1 MKALLAALI
10 LCDARWVIRYT
21 FGVSAR
27 FPLFPQKPTFT
38 CTALSVAMGHSRRGE
53 NVTPSWKCPE
63 PAPVVE
69 SRANP

>member
-27 FPLFPQKPTFT
+27 FPSSPKSRHSLVLRQVWRWA
-38 CTALSVAMGHSRRGE
+38 TAGSASMAASG
-53 NVTPSWKCPE
+53 
-63 PAPVVE
+63 VVE
-69 SRANP
+69 MPRTRTSSGAPS

>member
-1 MKALLAALI
+1 MKVLLAALI

-38 CTALSVAMGHSRRGE
+38 CTAPSVAMGHSRLCKHGGIRGRR
-53 NVTPSWKCPE
+53 N
-63 PAPVVE
+63 AP
-69 SRANP
+69 NPHQ